1 MRIAALFVFAV
12 LAAVLIPAAAAN
24 ASCTSSTPA
33 SQTFTD
39 SPYDG
44 EAGLAPE
51 IASVTI
57 ATDSHCGVGVGN
69 ALVGQSD
76 PDSLIEGDAV
86 GTYLDTD
93 GNAATGSSLW
103 DGADVVVLAVGHN
116 GADLPPRVG
125 RWNGST
131 FDFAVGPNLPR
142 VGSAGFVS
150 TIDQLG
156 IANPATLG
164 VRTYSIWSG
173 TYDIYGDGAPD
184 PAYLPFPFAV
194 SFSTAAPAPA
204 PPVPAPAPVVPAV
217 PAPKPQSAAC
227 SVPSVSGRNAGA
239 ARRKLRAAGCRYR
252 IVRVRSNRKAGRVVS
267 TSPRAYRQTS
277 STVVVRVSRGRGKA
291 HASIASAN
299 AYAAAEHALSR
310 SAQR

>member
-173 TYDIYGDGAPD
+173 TYDIYGDGAPR
-184 PAYLPFPFAV
+184 PR
-194 SFSTAAPAPA
+194 
-204 PPVPAPAPVVPAV
+204 VPAV
-217 PAPKPQSAAC
+217 PVRGELLHGSTGACAARAC
-227 SVPSVSGRNAGA
+227 SG
-239 ARRKLRAAGCRYR
+239 
-252 IVRVRSNRKAGRVVS
+252 AGRAGG
-267 TSPRAYRQTS
+267 PGAE
-277 STVVVRVSRGRGKA
+277 
-291 HASIASAN
+291 
-299 AYAAAEHALSR
+299 AADLLPAR
-310 SAQR
+310 CRR